1 MARIMQLAVDRVKM
15 RANASSKQAKD
26 QEGLEKEEQK
36 LTRRLGELLRV
47 VKKGRQEEE
56 RER

>member
-1 MARIMQLAVDRVKM
+1 MQLAVDRVKM